1 MPIKRHILRAAQD
14 MVDRDRDRD
23 EMFRTIDRMMAGDNR
38 QPCFVCEKK
47 VKAEYC
53 FCHLCGLV
61 LCDVHNRQHRPGGL
75 T

>member
-1 MPIKRHILRAAQD
+1 MNLVPPCVLLGTETMAKEAFDQ
-14 MVDRDRDRD
+14 
-23 EMFRTIDRMMAGDNR
+23 MMAGDNR
-38 QPCFVCEKK
+38 QPCFVCKKK

-61 LCDVHNRQHRPGGL
+61 FCDIHNEAHRPGGL